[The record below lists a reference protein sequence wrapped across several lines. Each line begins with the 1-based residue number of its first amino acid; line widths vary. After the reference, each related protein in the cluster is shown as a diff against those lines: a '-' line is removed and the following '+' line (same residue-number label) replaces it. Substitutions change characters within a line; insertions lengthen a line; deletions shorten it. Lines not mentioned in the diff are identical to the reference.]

1 MKERV
6 RHFRHRGKDDMSN
19 FRMRYLRYFMAW
31 ANEQAVRIGVT
42 LSDIFDRLRAGA
54 TFETIESAPPVAPTV
69 VTQATVAGTGKVG
82 EALTINA
89 GTYTGEQPINE
100 GYEWNVAGA
109 FVAGGPS
116 YTPVADDVGK
126 LVTVKVV
133 ASNIHGNLNYTI
145 NGPTVIE

>member
-6 RHFRHRGKDDMSN
+6 RHFRHRGKSDMSN

-54 TFETIESAPPVAPTV
+54 TFETIENSAPVAPAL

-133 ASNIHGNLNYTI
+133 ASNIHGNINYTI